1 MKYND
6 LAQALE
12 KLDRIEATMYAYG
25 QAMGVLSTDAAT
37 AAPADS
43 AEGRG
48 RTMGVLSGVVYD
60 LIADPENEE
69 LLSYLETHKSE
80 LNQFRL
86 RQTELLRK
94 QVDQLSRIP
103 QEEFVAYSVLINKAD
118 RIWCKAKNNND
129 FASFAPV
136 LEEIISYNRK
146 FAGYYNSKLPAYDA
160 LLNEYEEGLNM
171 QTLDAFFSQL
181 RTALVPL
188 IHAIGQKEQID
199 DSFLKRSYPI
209 EQQRKFSEYLM
220 QVMGIDPDRCTLAE
234 TEHPFTNGFNKHD
247 VRITTHYYENDVA
260 NSMYSVIHEGGHAL
274 YELGGD
280 DANDFTSIQGG
291 ASMSIHE
298 SQSRFYEN
306 IVGRSL
312 EFVEL
317 IFPKMQELF
326 PEQLKDVT
334 AQQMYR
340 AVNKAQPSLIRTEAD
355 ELTYCMHIMIR
366 YELEK
371 RLIDGTLQVKDL
383 PQAWNDMYREYL
395 GVEVPDDSHGCLQD
409 THWAGGMIGYFPSY
423 ALGSAYGTQMK
434 VFMEKDIGSVAE
446 LVSAGQL
453 SKVTDW
459 LVEHIHRYGQLYKP
473 SELFEKCC
481 GKFDAKYYTD
491 YLTEKYTKLYN
502 L

>member
-1 MKYND
+1 MKYHD
-6 LAQALE
+6 LTEALA
-12 KLDRIEATMYAYG
+12 KLDQIEATAAAYNH
-25 QAMGVLSTDAAT
+25 AMGILATDAAT
-37 AAPADS
+37 AAPSDS
-43 AEGRG
+43 SEGRG
-48 RTMGVLSGVVYD
+48 RTMEVLSGVVYG
-60 LIADPENEE
+60 LVADPENKE
-69 LLSYLETHKSE
+69 LLSYLEAHKAE

-86 RQTELLRK
+86 RQVELLRK

-103 QEEFVAYSVLINKAD
+103 QQEYVAYSVLLNQAD
-118 RIWCKAKNNND
+118 SVWCKAKNNND

-136 LEEIISYNRK
+136 LEKIVDYNRK
-146 FAGYYNSKLPAYDA
+146 FAGYYDPNLPAYDA

-188 IHAIGQKEQID
+188 IHAIGEKEQID
-199 DSFLKRSYPI
+199 DSFLKRNYPI
-209 EQQRKFSEYLM
+209 EQQKKFSDYLM
-220 QVMGIDPDRCTLAE
+220 EVMGIDPAHCTLAE
-234 TEHPFTNGFNKHD
+234 TEHPFTNGFNSHD

-260 NSMYSVIHEGGHAL
+260 SSMYSVIHEGGHAL
-274 YELGGD
+274 YELNGD
-280 DANDFTSIQGG
+280 EANDFTSIQGG

-317 IFPKMQELF
+317 IFPKMQEFF

-334 AQQMYR
+334 AEQVYR

-355 ELTYCMHIMIR
+355 ELTYCMHIMVR

-371 RLIDGTLQVKDL
+371 QLIDGSLQVKDL
-383 PQAWNDMYREYL
+383 PAAWNKMYQEYL
-395 GVEVPDDSHGCLQD
+395 GVEVPDDSQGCLQD

-423 ALGSAYGTQMK
+423 ALGSAYGAQMK
-434 VFMEKDIGSVAE
+434 VFMERDIGPIAQLISKGE
-446 LVSAGQL
+446 L
-453 SKVTDW
+453 SKITAW
-459 LVEHIHRYGQLYKP
+459 LTEHIHRYGQLYKP
-473 SELFEKCC
+473 GELFEMSC